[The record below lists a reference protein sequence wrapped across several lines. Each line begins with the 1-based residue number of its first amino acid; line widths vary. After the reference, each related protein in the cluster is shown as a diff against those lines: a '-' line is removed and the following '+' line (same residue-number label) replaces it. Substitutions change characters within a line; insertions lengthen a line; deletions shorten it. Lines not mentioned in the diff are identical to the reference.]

1 MNSVRLIIDG
11 NEITAPEGQSVLRA
25 ALDNGIYIPNLCAI
39 EELTQPSAS
48 CRLCF
53 VEVEGKHNPV
63 TACTEPVVDGMVV
76 NTMGAAAQQLAR
88 TALELLL
95 ASHPVDCGN
104 CAANG
109 NCELQR
115 ASKHLQVKLK
125 TKRFRKLL
133 KDLPIDESSPV
144 FVYDPN
150 KCVLCGK
157 CVWKCR
163 ELGIGAIGFAHRGFE
178 RRVTSFGDQPIGQS
192 KCNQCLDCVEICP
205 VGALTA
211 KERS

>member
-1 MNSVRLIIDG
+1 MKKVSLTIDG
-11 NEITAPEGQSVLRA
+11 KKVKAPAGQPILWA

-39 EELTQPSAS
+39 REVEDPFAA

-53 VEVEGKHNPV
+53 VKVAGHQEPV
-63 TACTEPVVDGMVV
+63 AACTYPVAEGMVV
-76 NTMGAAAQQLAR
+76 DTHGSQAQRLAR

-95 ASHPVDCGN
+95 ASHPVDCGR

-109 NCELQR
+109 SCELQK
-115 ASKHLQVKLK
+115 AAKHLGVKLK
-125 TKRFRKLL
+125 TKRFKKLL
-133 KDLPIDESSPV
+133 RDLPIDSSSPV

-163 ELGIGAIGFAHRGFE
+163 ELDIGAIGFAHRGFE
-178 RRVTSFGDQPIGQS
+178 RMVTAFDDRPIGES
-192 KCNQCLDCVEICP
+192 KCSSCRECVDICP
-205 VGALTA
+205 VGALTD
-211 KERS
+211 KEI